1 MPAAPLT
8 HHDIMALM
16 PPFTRAGLRVDLAQ
30 SDRSARRLVFHPG
43 APSAPAGAPREHLE
57 LICPAT
63 GRQRLTRVLTPA
75 AGPAARL
82 HAHGSDPA
90 ALLARLSAVP
100 AGRAFAAGPG
110 WRSALDFEVD
120 AGGQLL
126 ALQGTAEIDGPAA
139 GAAQGLV
146 LTLRLP
152 GSPRRGCDL
161 LLHPRTEPRPALP
174 EDALA
179 VLGWSWARLVPQRDG
194 WKTRLRL
201 PWRQALRPAAAEAA
215 LQRAAAHLAATL
227 AAPPAAYH
235 PRHRLAR
242 WGVFL
247 RRGIPTFNALGLI
260 AVALGVAQ
268 LDLDVD
274 RAPGLWVALYH
285 VPTLLV
291 ALSFYAQELPKFEFP
306 PWPRRLPLAAWN
318 EAPPKAGAVTLDP
331 APARTAAQR

>member
-1 MPAAPLT
+1 
-8 HHDIMALM
+8 MALM
-16 PPFTRAGLRVDLAQ
+16 PPFTRAGLRVDLAR
-30 SDRSARRLVFHPG
+30 SDRGARRLVLHRAEPD
-43 APSAPAGAPREHLE
+43 ADAGHAAGLREHLE
-57 LICPAT
+57 LACPAPD
-63 GRQRLTRVLTPA
+63 RHRLTRVLTPG

-82 HAHGSDPA
+82 HASGGDPA
-90 ALLARLSAVP
+90 ALLARLAAVP
-100 AGRAFAAGPG
+100 PQRPFAAGPG

-120 AGGQLL
+120 ARGALQP
-126 ALQGTAEIDGPAA
+126 LQGTAEIDGPA
-139 GAAQGLV
+139 GTAAQGLV

-152 GSPRRGCDL
+152 TTPRRGCDL
-161 LLHPRTEPRPALP
+161 LLHPRSEPRPALP
-174 EDALA
+174 EDVLA
-179 VLGWSWARLVPQRDG
+179 VLGWSWARLLPQRDG

-201 PWRQALRPAAAEAA
+201 PWRSARRPAAAEAA
-215 LQRAAAHLAATL
+215 LQRAATHLARTL

-260 AVALGVAQ
+260 AVALAAAQ

-291 ALSFYAQELPKFEFP
+291 ALSFYAQELPRFELP
-306 PWPRRLPLAAWN
+306 PLPRRLSAQAWGPLPATDGGAPGRHA
-318 EAPPKAGAVTLDP
+318 EAGSLVQP
-331 APARTAAQR
+331 